1 MESQELGVIA
11 AEEHQG
17 WALVRLVTIGKKNE
31 IGRLLFATVTE
42 LASDR
47 PAPAAMQRVD
57 RFELKNGGEK
67 LNFRRTVLAKHDAIR
82 WYRSLQ
88 EGTVA
93 TPVPTRLEDREKY
106 DGMPM
111 LVSRLDDSQPWP
123 KLGLPI
129 REEFFGPEA
138 EASSNPAP
146 FIGSVPSRLHRRFGD
161 RAGFESFLGH
171 GDAQAFVARR
181 MHVNLGDYREYL
193 GSAVYIAPDP
203 VIRQIDSF
211 MVRSKDG
218 YGERIVHRF
227 VPHAGQRLD
236 GVSITAFDKEARLLT
251 HFETILV
258 PADGIVELDKG
269 TCMGQYGFVVTHER
283 HGVLA
288 YQPFVS
294 FVRQMHLNIHAS
306 AAARRIVRVPLGEA
320 ENAPVVEYPAAPES
334 SLASTSVFG
343 EPATHSGN
351 ERVEREARIRERR
364 ADARRL
370 GQRWF
375 SEGSRAE
382 AADFVQGLLRGARSS
397 VVIADPYLS
406 ALQLGQFL
414 YAVHGSKVGVTLL
427 TTKLAFTPN
436 PPRTRWGMLQA
447 FKGSLEELQKHQKLT
462 PRVYVIPASSLH
474 DRFLVVDEEVWLIGN
489 SLNALGEKAS
499 MVVRLPYPDE
509 VIERLQGLIT
519 GTPDLDAYIGE
530 VANAAGGSEE

>member
-1 MESQELGVIA
+1 MKSQEQGVIA
-11 AEEHQG
+11 AEEHQE
-17 WALVRLVTIGKKNE
+17 WAVIRLVTIGSRNE

-47 PAPAAMQRVD
+47 PAPAAMRGVN
-57 RFELKNGGEK
+57 RFEMKKGGEK

-82 WYRSLQ
+82 WYRSLE
-88 EGTVA
+88 EGTIA
-93 TPVPTRLEDREKY
+93 TPVPTRPEDREKY
-106 DGMPM
+106 DGLSMR
-111 LVSRLDDSQPWP
+111 VTRLDDSQPWP
-123 KLGLPI
+123 NLGLPI

-138 EASSNPAP
+138 EDSSNPAP
-146 FIGSVPSRLHRRFGD
+146 FLGSVPSRLHRRFGD

-181 MHVNLGDYREYL
+181 MHVNLGEYPEYL
-193 GSAVYIAPDP
+193 SSAVYIAPDP

-211 MVRSKDG
+211 MVPPRDG

-236 GVSITAFDKEARLLT
+236 GVRITAFDKEARLLT
-251 HFETILV
+251 HFETISV

-294 FVRQMHLNIHAS
+294 FVRQMHLNMYARS
-306 AAARRIVRVPLGEA
+306 ATRRVVRVPLGDA
-320 ENAPVVEYPAAPES
+320 ENAPVIEYSAAPES
-334 SLASTSVFG
+334 SLASASVFG
-343 EPATHSGN
+343 EPVAPSTN
-351 ERVEREARIRERR
+351 ERVEREARMRERR
-364 ADARRL
+364 AEARRL

-375 SEGSRAE
+375 PEGSRAE
-382 AADFVQGLLRGARSS
+382 AAGFVQGLLRGARSR

-406 ALQLGQFL
+406 TLQLGQFL
-414 YAVHGSKVGVTLL
+414 YAVHGSTVGVTLL

-436 PPRTRWGMLQA
+436 PSRTRSSMLQA
-447 FKGSLEELQKHQKLT
+447 FKDSLKDLQKHQKLT
-462 PRVYVIPASSLH
+462 PRVHVIPASSLH
-474 DRFLVVDEEVWLIGN
+474 DRFLVVDDEVWLIGN

-519 GTPDLDAYIGE
+519 GTPDLDAYIGQ
-530 VANAAGGSEE
+530 VANATGGSEE